1 MTHAHKVRGV
11 IVFLFFCFCYLIVI
25 ANLFYLQII
34 KKNFFTQLGQ
44 KQYHISVTS
53 LPPRGHIV
61 DRTGKNFLA
70 INRDSLAAFILPR
83 QLEQKKQLQTFL
95 AHHFP
100 AALERLKKHPQA
112 HFLYVAR
119 KLTPEQI
126 QLITT
131 SNCLDIKFLNEP
143 SRYYPLAAASALIGM
158 TDIDNKGLFGLELQF
173 DKELAGTPNTVILEK
188 DARSGHFYFKK
199 ETAAQGAQSKPL
211 QLTIDSDLQFLV
223 HQALTETV
231 QKYNAKEGAALILDP
246 KSGDILAMANV
257 PCFDPQH
264 FNPKELALTKN
275 TVLTETYE
283 LGSVFKI
290 CAALA
295 ALEEGVVTVDELI
308 DCKNTKTTYIDGR
321 KINTV
326 HEAGIIPFEEVIAQS
341 NNIGIAQV
349 AQRVGHK
356 LYDHYTRL
364 GFGKKSGLPFP
375 GENKGFV
382 NHPSNWSKQSI
393 ISLSYGYEIS
403 ANLLQ
408 LARAFGI
415 IANGGYWFVPRLIA
429 DTPLQIKPEKLYKD
443 ETLETIKRMLERTTA
458 AGTAKKAHIKGYR
471 VMCKTGTANILENG
485 HYNPDRN
492 IYTCAGIVQKDDYQK
507 VIVVFIKEA
516 AQADLYASMVAA
528 PLFEQIAEKTLIKD
542 RII

>member
-1 MTHAHKVRGV
+1 MTHAYKIRGV
-11 IVFLFFCFCYLIVI
+11 IIFLCFCVCYMIVV
-25 ANLFYLQII
+25 ANLFYLQVIQHS
-34 KKNFFTQLGQ
+34 FFTQLGQ
-44 KQYHISVTS
+44 KQYHISITR
-53 LPPRGHIV
+53 LPPRGLIV

-70 INRDSLAAFILPR
+70 INKDSLAAFILPR
-83 QLEQKKQLQTFL
+83 QLENKAGLHKFL
-95 AHHFP
+95 ARHFP
-100 AALERLKKHPQA
+100 HAFERLKTHSHA

-126 QLITT
+126 QLIMS
-131 SNCLDIKFLNEP
+131 SNCPDIKFLNEP
-143 SRYYPLAAASALIGM
+143 SRFYPLAAAAPLIGM

-173 DKELAGTPNTVILEK
+173 DKELAGTPSTVMLEK

-199 ETAAQGAQSKPL
+199 ETMNEGAQSKPL

-223 HQALTETV
+223 HEALTETV
-231 QKYNAKEGAALILDP
+231 ERFGAKEGAAVIVDP
-246 KSGDILAMANV
+246 NTGAILAMANV
-257 PCFDPQH
+257 PCFDPHH
-264 FNPKELALTKN
+264 FNPKDLALTKN
-275 TVLTETYE
+275 TVLTESYE

-295 ALEEGVVTVDELI
+295 ALEEGVVTPDELI
-308 DCKNTKTTYIDGR
+308 DCKNTTTTYIDGR

-326 HEAGIIPFEEVIAQS
+326 HEAGIIPFQEVIAQS

-349 AQRVGHK
+349 AQRVGTT

-375 GENKGFV
+375 GENKGLI
-382 NHPSNWSKQSI
+382 NHPHNWSKQSI

-415 IANGGYWFVPRLIA
+415 IANGGHWFTPRLLV
-429 DTPLQIKPEKLYKD
+429 DTPIDIKQEKLYHD
-443 ETLETIKRMLERTTA
+443 ETLEIIKGMLERTTA
-458 AGTAKKAHIKGYR
+458 QGTAKKAHIKGYR
-471 VMCKTGTANILENG
+471 VMCKTGTANMLENG

-492 IYTCAGIVQKDDYQK
+492 IYTCAGIIQKDDYQK

-516 AQADLYASMVAA
+516 AQKDLYASMVAA
-528 PLFEQIAEKTLIKD
+528 PLFEKIAEKMLIKD